1 MKIEYGWV
9 AVCLAMAL
17 CAGCVG
23 YRSSAPAAC
32 MPLRNAKTT
41 ASFDVIGNAEGSASG
56 GTLFGFI
63 AIGGERKSGRLGS
76 IPSDEKRMDTKK
88 VVSTVFFPP
97 LILYWWKTS
106 SGSMDPVEQT
116 ALFNAIESVPSADM
130 LLMPRA
136 HVERSNYI
144 VYSEKTV
151 TVKGK
156 AIRLN
161 KSAN

>member
-1 MKIEYGWV
+1 MKIECGWV
-9 AVCLAMAL
+9 AVAVAMAV

-23 YRSSAPAAC
+23 YRSSAPGTC

-41 ASFDVIGNAEGSASG
+41 ASFDVLGNAEGSASG

-63 AIGGERKSGRLGS
+63 GIGGERKSGRLGS
-76 IPSDEKRMDTKK
+76 IPSDEKRLDGKK
-88 VVSTVFFPP
+88 VVSSVFFPP
-97 LILYWWKTS
+97 LLLYWWKTS
-106 SGSMDPVEQT
+106 SSSMDPVEQT
-116 ALFNAIESVPSADM
+116 ALYNAIESVPSADM
-130 LLMPRA
+130 LLLPRY

-161 KSAN
+161 KSAK

>member
-1 MKIEYGWV
+1 MKIEYGRF
-9 AVCLAMAL
+9 AVCVALAV

-23 YRSSAPAAC
+23 YRSSAPGVC

-76 IPSDEKRMDTKK
+76 IPSDEK
-88 VVSTVFFPP
+88 VVSSVFFPP
-97 LILYWWKTS
+97 LLRYWWKMS
-106 SGSMDPVEQT
+106 SSSMDPVEQT
-116 ALFNAIESVPSADM
+116 ALYNAIESVPSADM
-130 LLMPRA
+130 LLMPRT
-136 HVERSNYI
+136 HVESSNYI

>member
-1 MKIEYGWV
+1 MKFECGWM
-9 AVCLAMAL
+9 AVFLALAV

-23 YRSSAPAAC
+23 YRSSAPEAC
-32 MPLRNAKTT
+32 MPLKNTKTT

-76 IPSDEKRMDTKK
+76 IPTDERQVDGKK
-88 VVSTVFFPP
+88 VVSTILFPP
-97 LILYWWKTS
+97 ALLYWWKTS
-106 SGSMDPVEQT
+106 SSAMDPVEQT
-116 ALFNAIESVPSADM
+116 ALFNAIESVPTADM
-130 LLMPRA
+130 LLLPRY

>member
-9 AVCLAMAL
+9 AVCAAMAV

-23 YRSSAPAAC
+23 YRSSAPEAC
-32 MPLRNAKTT
+32 VPLRNAKTT

-56 GTLFGFI
+56 ATLFGFI

-76 IPSDEKRMDTKK
+76 MPTDEKRLDGKK
-88 VVSTVFFPP
+88 AVSSVLFPP
-97 LILYWWKTS
+97 LLLYWWKTS
-106 SGSMDPVEQT
+106 SMDPVEQT
-116 ALFNAIESVPSADM
+116 ALYNAIESVPSADM

-136 HVERSNYI
+136 HVESSNYI